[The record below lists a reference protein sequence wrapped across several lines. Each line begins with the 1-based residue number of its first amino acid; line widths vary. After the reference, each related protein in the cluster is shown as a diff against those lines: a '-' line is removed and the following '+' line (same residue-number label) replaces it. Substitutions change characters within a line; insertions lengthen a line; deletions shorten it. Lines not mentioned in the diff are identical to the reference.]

1 MKMGVRLAP
10 QLIKNTKRIYTISKR
25 SILFYQLQILDIL
38 FGFQIISLIIPINF
52 CASSLAPCSVFASE

>member
-52 CASSLAPCSVFASE
+52 CASSLASCSDLASE